1 MGSEISREEKSE
13 SELPKWSYNN
23 GQVLLNGRRWI
34 RRRENKNASQS
45 LSSNHHKD
53 INTNDDRMMQEL
65 SISSSEDEN
74 HDEYDISSS
83 PYTTSSNHSET
94 SDSESDDEEE
104 TDKIETDDEL
114 EKKLLRIPYKA
125 EDAIRHRPSKES
137 PYPWPWYVRYVCEVK
152 KDCLDKLQKQRYFEK
167 DNLRVEVMSY
177 IAHNFQEAFTRHPT
191 RSSLEIQV
199 MLIKAYIKFK
209 ISELEEEDRV
219 DAEKINRM
227 KPNEKNFDLP
237 ERDDDRILI

>member
-94 SDSESDDEEE
+94 SDSESDDEE
-104 TDKIETDDEL
+104 TDKSEPDDEL

>member
-94 SDSESDDEEE
+94 SDSESDDEE
-104 TDKIETDDEL
+104 TDKSEPDDEL

-209 ISELEEEDRV
+209 ISELDEEDRE

-237 ERDDDRILI
+237 EKDDDRIPI